1 MSGPVVNPTL
11 RLRLAAD
18 GCAALWCTRR
28 AGPRRR
34 DLSRRAGAALLAI
47 ARGHAP
53 AELLDPDALA
63 WLVDAE
69 LLIGAPA
76 LAPRFA
82 PPMLTA
88 ASPMST
94 AASPLWT
101 ASSPTAL
108 TAPVPPDPDHYL
120 VFETG
125 DVELE
130 QRAPWGGAWTRWRLS
145 AGAAAAFADALA
157 GAPVDA
163 GEAAP
168 LIACG
173 ALAGPSATAQ
183 RRARLWR
190 WHAAGQRA
198 YADAGVAVLPD
209 WPPPAELAALQT
221 YARALLERGYLDGDF
236 GVAGKQRSHVFDDP
250 ALRPLHARAAALA
263 RAVTGRQLAPSYSFL
278 AFYHRGGGLPA
289 HRDKSHCVV
298 SMSVALLA
306 SPDWQ
311 LQLTDRDGARS
322 VVYLATGQTLLFDGR
337 RHAHARPPLT
347 DPLAIYLVLHFQTDP
362 ETIA

>member
-1 MSGPVVNPTL
+1 MTGLVLNPTL

-18 GCAALWCTRR
+18 VCAALWCTRR

-47 ARGHAP
+47 ARGRAP
-53 AELLDPDALA
+53 AELLDVDALA

-69 LLIGAPA
+69 LLIA
-76 LAPRFA
+76 A
-82 PPMLTA
+82 PPPTPRWAPPLLTA
-88 ASPMST
+88 ASPGPTAST
-94 AASPLWT
+94 AST
-101 ASSPTAL
+101 ASVGPTSPVAL
-108 TAPVPPDPDHYL
+108 DPDHHL

-125 DVELE
+125 DAELE

-145 AGAAAAFADALA
+145 AGAAAAFADAVA
-157 GAPVDA
+157 GAPVDPA
-163 GEAAP
+163 EAAP

-183 RRARLWR
+183 RRARLWQ
-190 WHAAGQRA
+190 WHAAAQRA
-198 YADAGVAVLPD
+198 HAGAGVAVLPD

-221 YARALLERGYLDGDF
+221 YALAVLERGYLDGDF
-236 GVAGKQRSHVFDDP
+236 GVAGKLRSHVFDDP

-263 RAVTGRQLAPSYSFL
+263 RAVTGRPLAPSYSFL

-289 HRDKSHCVV
+289 HRDKSHCMV

-306 SPDWQ
+306 SPDWP

-322 VVYLATGQTLLFDGR
+322 VGYLATGQTLLFDGR
-337 RHAHARPPLT
+337 RYAHARPPLT